1 MEYDIV
7 IIGGGPVGLSF
18 ARTLTASDMKV
29 LLVERAPQSSLATP
43 AVDGRDIAMT
53 HLSMDILERMGILDR
68 LPEGSISPI
77 RAAKVSNGN
86 SPYCLNID
94 SKDES
99 VSALGH
105 LIPNHLLKQALYEE
119 VTSINTTDII
129 YETSVNDV
137 HTHAD
142 HSEVVLSNGKVVK
155 AKLVVAADS
164 RFSDTRR
171 KQGIST
177 SMLDFG
183 RVVIV
188 SRMEHDESHQ
198 QVAHECFLYGR
209 TLAVLPL
216 GGNLSSIVVT
226 VSADQ
231 SDDLLNMSAEDFSQ
245 SVKSW
250 FDKALSTGASAGLG
264 NMKLVGERYSYPLVA
279 VHANQFVKPRYA
291 LLGDAAVGM
300 HPVTAHGFNLG
311 LRGQDTLYQ
320 EIISAH
326 KRDVDIGSLAV
337 LKGYE
342 SKHMKVTKPLYHGTN
357 EIVGLFTNESLPAKI
372 ARNALLR
379 FSNNFPPIKHMIAS
393 KLTEKK
399 GSSGIAFPT
408 FLH

>member
-1 MEYDIV
+1 MKYDIV

-18 ARTLTASDMKV
+18 ARTLTNSDMKV
-29 LLVERAPQSSLATP
+29 LLVERAPQSALEMPSI
-43 AVDGRDIAMT
+43 DGRDIAMT
-53 HLSMDILERMGILDR
+53 HLSMDTLERMGILAR
-68 LPEGSISPI
+68 LPLGSISPI
-77 RAAKVSNGN
+77 RAANISNGN
-86 SPYCLNID
+86 SSYCLNID

-99 VSALGH
+99 VSALGQ
-105 LIPNHLLKQALYEE
+105 LIPNHLLRRALYDELI
-119 VTSINTTDII
+119 SLDSTDML
-129 YETSVNDV
+129 YETSVTDIESNAQSSRV
-137 HTHAD
+137 T
-142 HSEVVLSNGKVVK
+142 LSNGDTVE

-188 SRMEHDESHQ
+188 SRMEHEQPHQ
-198 QVAHECFLYGR
+198 QIAHECFLYGR

-216 GGNLSSIVVT
+216 SGNLSSIVVT
-226 VSADQ
+226 VSADK
-231 SDDLLNMSAEDFSQ
+231 SEELLNMSPEDYSLR
-245 SVKSW
+245 VKSW
-250 FDKALSTGASAGLG
+250 FDNRLG
-264 NMKLVGERYSYPLVA
+264 DMKLVTERYNYPLVA

-291 LLGDAAVGM
+291 LIGDAAVGM

-311 LRGQDTLYQ
+311 LRGQETLYQ
-320 EIISAH
+320 EILSAR
-326 KRDVDIGSLAV
+326 KRDVDIGSIAV
-337 LKGYE
+337 LKRYE
-342 SKHMKVTKPLYHGTN
+342 TKHMKVTKPLYHGTN
-357 EIVGLFTNESLPAKI
+357 EIVGLFTNESAPAKM

-393 KLTEKK
+393 KLTEKE

>member
-1 MEYDIV
+1 
-7 IIGGGPVGLSF
+7 
-18 ARTLTASDMKV
+18 
-29 LLVERAPQSSLATP
+29 
-43 AVDGRDIAMT
+43 
-53 HLSMDILERMGILDR
+53 
-68 LPEGSISPI
+68 
-77 RAAKVSNGN
+77 
-86 SPYCLNID
+86 
-94 SKDES
+94 
-99 VSALGH
+99 
-105 LIPNHLLKQALYEE
+105 LYEE
-119 VTSINTTDII
+119 VTSIDLTDFIF
-129 YETSVNDV
+129 ETSVVDINTHEKYSDV
-137 HTHAD
+137 T
-142 HSEVVLSNGKVVK
+142 LSNGDVVK

-164 RFSDTRR
+164 RFSDSRR

-188 SRMEHDESHQ
+188 CRMEHDESHQ

-216 GGNLSSIVVT
+216 DGNLSSIVVT

-231 SDDLLNMSAEDFSQ
+231 SDALLKMSAEDFTQ
-245 SVKSW
+245 NVKSW
-250 FDKALSTGASAGLG
+250 FDKSLSHELGKGLG

-291 LLGDAAVGM
+291 LIGDAAVGM

-320 EIISAH
+320 EIISAN
-326 KRDVDIGSLAV
+326 KRDVDIGSIAV

-357 EIVGLFTNESLPAKI
+357 EIVGLFTNESVPAKL

-379 FSNNFPPIKHMIAS
+379 FSNNFPPIKHMIAN
-393 KLTEKK
+393 KLTEKE

>member
-29 LLVERAPQSSLATP
+29 LLVERAPQSALEMPS
-43 AVDGRDIAMT
+43 VDGRDIAMT
-53 HLSMDILERMGILDR
+53 HLSMDTLDRMGILER
-68 LPEGSISPI
+68 LPKGSISPI
-77 RAAKVSNGN
+77 RAANISNGT
-86 SPYCLNID
+86 SSYCLNID

-105 LIPNHLLKQALYEE
+105 LIPNHLLRQAFYDE
-119 VTSINTTDII
+119 VTSIDSTEII
-129 YETSVNDV
+129 YETSVTDIE
-137 HTHAD
+137 THEEY
-142 HSEVVLSNGKVVK
+142 SEVILSNGAVVK

-188 SRMEHDESHQ
+188 SRMEHENSHQ
-198 QVAHECFLYGR
+198 QIAHECFLYGR

-216 GGNLSSIVVT
+216 EGNLSSIVVT

-231 SDDLLNMSAEDFSQ
+231 SEALLNMPAEDFSLR
-245 SVKSW
+245 VKSW
-250 FDKALSTGASAGLG
+250 FDNRLG
-264 NMKLVGERYSYPLVA
+264 NMTLVGERYSYPLVA

-291 LLGDAAVGM
+291 LIGDAAVGM

-311 LRGQDTLYQ
+311 LRGQETLYQ
-320 EIISAH
+320 EILSAR
-326 KRDVDIGSLAV
+326 KRDVDIGSIAV

-342 SKHMKVTKPLYHGTN
+342 SKHIKVTKPLYHGTN
-357 EIVGLFTNESLPAKI
+357 EIVGLFTNESAPAKM

-393 KLTEKK
+393 KLTEKE